1 MGERGRGREREQLLL
16 KGDRNLCKERKEAR
30 ESHEFVIVV
39 KRWTCYFYQQFGN
52 RTDFFSLLLAR
63 KAFLLA
69 GIGHMSVKCWFHRLP
84 TYVAL

>member
-39 KRWTCYFYQQFGN
+39 KR
-52 RTDFFSLLLAR
+52 
-63 KAFLLA
+63 
-69 GIGHMSVKCWFHRLP
+69 
-84 TYVAL
+84 